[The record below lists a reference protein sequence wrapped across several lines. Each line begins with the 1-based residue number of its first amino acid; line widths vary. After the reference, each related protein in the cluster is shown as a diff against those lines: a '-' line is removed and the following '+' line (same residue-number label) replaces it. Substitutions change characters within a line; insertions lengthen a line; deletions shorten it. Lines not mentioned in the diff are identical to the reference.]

1 MDSYWPLIILLS
13 LVASAFSSGLEI
25 AFITANKLKIE
36 LDKKQGVFAAG
47 IIGHFINKPK
57 LFIATMLIGNN
68 AAIVVYGLYM
78 GEVIEHNISNY
89 FPAFS
94 LVIGD
99 FGVVLT
105 QTILSTII
113 VLVFAEFIPK
123 AIFSINPNRW
133 LNMMAIPLAVWYGV
147 LFGFAWVITGIS
159 DLFIRLVVRKEIK
172 DEDVEFGRI
181 DLDHYLSQAT
191 GNIDQSKAIDHEIQI
206 FQNALDF
213 SSLKARDCLVP
224 RNEIVAID
232 ITDTVENL
240 SKRFIQTRL
249 SKILVY
255 RDNIDHIIGYVHS
268 YELFKKPVHIQH
280 ILRPISIIPEPMQA
294 YEILEL
300 FIKQKKQVAVVVDE
314 FGGTAGMLT
323 MEDIV
328 EEIFG
333 EIEDEH
339 DKEENTEIKH
349 ADGSFDFSGR
359 VEIDYLNDKYQLE
372 LPENQEAYD
381 TLGGL
386 ILYLRGDIPEEM
398 ETISHGV
405 YTFTP
410 LKVSETRIEL
420 VKITIQSWSQLPR
433 LQVYLLI
440 YS

>member
-1 MDSYWPLIILLS
+1 MDSYWPLIIFLS
-13 LVASAFSSGLEI
+13 LIASAFSSGMEI

-36 LDKKQGVFAAG
+36 LDKKQGVFASN

-68 AAIVVYGLYM
+68 AALVVYGIYM
-78 GEVIEHNISNY
+78 GEVIEHAVLNS
-89 FPAFS
+89 FPLFANS
-94 LVIGD
+94 IGE

-133 LNMMAIPLAVWYGV
+133 LNMMAIPLAIWYAV
-147 LFGFAWVITGIS
+147 LYLFAWIVTGIS
-159 DLFIRLVVRKEIK
+159 DMFIRLVVRKEIK
-172 DEDVEFGRI
+172 DEVVEFGRI
-181 DLDHYLSQAT
+181 DLDHYLEQAT

-213 SSLKARDCLVP
+213 SNLKARDCLVP
-224 RNEIVAID
+224 RNEIVAIE
-232 ITDTVENL
+232 ITDSIDNL
-240 SKRFIQTRL
+240 RKRFIETRL
-249 SKILVY
+249 SKILVF
-255 RDNIDHIIGYVHS
+255 RDSIDHIIGYVHS
-268 YELFKKPVHIQH
+268 YELFKKPDHIQH

-294 YEILEL
+294 YEILEM

-314 FGGTAGMLT
+314 FGGTAGMIT

-339 DKEENTEIKH
+339 EKEETTEIQH
-349 ADGSFDFSGR
+349 ADGTFDFSAR
-359 VEIDYLNDKYQLE
+359 LEIDYLNNKYKLE

-386 ILYLRGDIPEEM
+386 LLFLRGDIPEEN
-398 ETISHGV
+398 ETITQGS

-420 VKITIQSWSQLPR
+420 VKVTIQPS
-433 LQVYLLI
+433 
-440 YS
+440 

>member
-1 MDSYWPLIILLS
+1 MDSYWPLIIFLS
-13 LVASAFSSGLEI
+13 LIASAFSSGMEI

-36 LDKKQGVFAAG
+36 LDKKQGVFASN

-68 AAIVVYGLYM
+68 AALVVYGIYM
-78 GEVIEHNISNY
+78 GEVIEHAVLNS
-89 FPAFS
+89 FPLFANS
-94 LVIGD
+94 IGE

-133 LNMMAIPLAVWYGV
+133 LNMMAIPLAIWYAV
-147 LFGFAWVITGIS
+147 LYLFAWIVTGIS

-172 DEDVEFGRI
+172 DEVVEFGRI
-181 DLDHYLSQAT
+181 DLDHYLEQAT

-213 SSLKARDCLVP
+213 SNLKARDCLVP
-224 RNEIVAID
+224 RNEIVAIE
-232 ITDTVENL
+232 ITDSIDNL
-240 SKRFIQTRL
+240 RKRFIETRL
-249 SKILVY
+249 SKILVF
-255 RDNIDHIIGYVHS
+255 RDSIDHIIGYVHS
-268 YELFKKPVHIQH
+268 YELFKKPGHIQH

-294 YEILEL
+294 YEILEM

-314 FGGTAGMLT
+314 FGGTAGMIT

-339 DKEENTEIKH
+339 DKEETTEIQH
-349 ADGSFDFSGR
+349 ADGTFDFSAR
-359 VEIDYLNDKYQLE
+359 LEIDYLNNKYNLE

-386 ILYLRGDIPEEM
+386 LLFLRGDIPEEN
-398 ETISHGV
+398 ETITQGS

-420 VKITIQSWSQLPR
+420 VKVTIQPS
-433 LQVYLLI
+433 
-440 YS
+440 

>member
-1 MDSYWPLIILLS
+1 MQVVQYPVALAALMDSYSLLVILLS
-13 LVASAFSSGLEI
+13 LLASAFSSGMEI

-36 LDKKQGVFAAG
+36 LDKKQGVFASN
-47 IIGHFINKPK
+47 IIGHFVNKPK

-68 AAIVVYGLYM
+68 AALVVFGLFM
-78 GEVIEHNISNY
+78 GKNIENSINFY
-89 FPAFS
+89 FPSFS
-94 LVIGD
+94 ATVGE
-99 FGVVLT
+99 FGVVFS

-123 AIFSINPNRW
+123 AILSINPNRW
-133 LNMMAIPLAVWYGV
+133 LNMMAVPLALWYGV
-147 LFGFAWVITGIS
+147 LYAFAWVITGIS
-159 DLFIRLVVRKEIK
+159 DMFIRLVVRKEIK
-172 DEDVEFGRI
+172 DEEVEFGRI
-181 DLDHYLSQAT
+181 DLDHYLEQAT

-224 RNEIVAID
+224 RNEIVAIE
-232 ITDTVENL
+232 ITDSVENL
-240 SKRFIQTRL
+240 KKLFIETRL

-255 RDNIDHIIGYVHS
+255 RENIDHIIGYAHS
-268 YELFKKPVHIQH
+268 YELFKKPAHIQH

-314 FGGTAGMLT
+314 FGGTAGMIT

-339 DKEENTEIKH
+339 DKEENIEIQH
-349 ADGSFDFSGR
+349 ADGSYDFSAR
-359 VEIDYLNDKYQLE
+359 LEIDYIKSKYQLQ

-386 ILYLRGDIPEEM
+386 ILHLRGDIPEEM
-398 ETISHGV
+398 EAITFGSF
-405 YTFTP
+405 TFTP

-420 VKITIQSWSQLPR
+420 VKITQQS
-433 LQVYLLI
+433 
-440 YS
+440 

>member
-1 MDSYWPLIILLS
+1 MDSYWPLIIFLS
-13 LVASAFSSGLEI
+13 LIASAFSSGMEI

-36 LDKKQGVFAAG
+36 LDKKQGVFASN

-68 AAIVVYGLYM
+68 AALVVYGIYM
-78 GEVIEHNISNY
+78 GEVIEHTVLSS
-89 FPAFS
+89 FPLFANS
-94 LVIGD
+94 IGE

-133 LNMMAIPLAVWYGV
+133 LNMMAIPLAVWYAV
-147 LFGFAWVITGIS
+147 LYLFAWIVTGIS
-159 DLFIRLVVRKEIK
+159 DMFIRLVVRKEIK
-172 DEDVEFGRI
+172 DEVVEFGRI
-181 DLDHYLSQAT
+181 DLDHYLEQAT

-213 SSLKARDCLVP
+213 SNLKARDCLVP
-224 RNEIVAID
+224 RNEIVAIE
-232 ITDTVENL
+232 ITDSIDNL
-240 SKRFIQTRL
+240 RKRFIETRL
-249 SKILVY
+249 SKILVF
-255 RDNIDHIIGYVHS
+255 RDSIDHIIGYVHS
-268 YELFKKPVHIQH
+268 YELFKKPDHIQH

-294 YEILEL
+294 YEILEM

-314 FGGTAGMLT
+314 FGGTAGMIT

-339 DKEENTEIKH
+339 DKEETTEIQH
-349 ADGSFDFSGR
+349 ADGTFDFSAR
-359 VEIDYLNDKYQLE
+359 LEIDYLNNKYKLE

-386 ILYLRGDIPEEM
+386 LLFLRGDIPEEN
-398 ETISHGV
+398 ETITQGS

-420 VKITIQSWSQLPR
+420 VKVTIQPS
-433 LQVYLLI
+433 
-440 YS
+440 

>member
-1 MDSYWPLIILLS
+1 MDSYWLLIIILS
-13 LVASAFSSGLEI
+13 LVASAFSSGMEI

-36 LDKKQGVFAAG
+36 LDKKQGVFASN

-68 AAIVVYGLYM
+68 AALVVYGIFM
-78 GEVIEHNISNY
+78 GEVIEHRILSS
-89 FPAFS
+89 FPLFAQS
-94 LVIGD
+94 IGE
-99 FGVVLT
+99 FGVVIT

-133 LNMMAIPLAVWYGV
+133 LNMMAVPLAAWYGV
-147 LFGFAWVITGIS
+147 LYAFAWIVTGIS
-159 DLFIRLVVRKEIK
+159 DMFIRLVVRKEIK
-172 DEDVEFGRI
+172 DEEVEFGRI
-181 DLDHYLSQAT
+181 DLDHYLEQAT

-213 SSLKARDCLVP
+213 SNLKARDCLVP
-224 RNEIVAID
+224 RNEIVAIE
-232 ITDTVENL
+232 ITDSIENL
-240 SKRFIQTRL
+240 KKRFIETRL
-249 SKILVY
+249 SKILVF
-255 RDNIDHIIGYVHS
+255 RDSIDHIIGYVHS
-268 YELFKKPVHIQH
+268 YELFKKPGHIQH

-294 YEILEL
+294 YEILEM

-314 FGGTAGMLT
+314 FGGTAGMIT

-339 DKEENTEIKH
+339 DKEETTEIQH
-349 ADGSFDFSGR
+349 ADGSFDFSAR
-359 VEIDYLNDKYQLE
+359 LEIDYLNNKYNLE
-372 LPENQEAYD
+372 LPENQEEYD

-386 ILYLRGDIPEEM
+386 LLFLRGDIPEEN
-398 ETISHGV
+398 ETITQGS

-420 VKITIQSWSQLPR
+420 VKIEVQST
-433 LQVYLLI
+433 
-440 YS
+440 

>member
-13 LVASAFSSGLEI
+13 LVASAFSSGMEI

-36 LDKKQGVFAAG
+36 LDKKQGVFASN

-68 AAIVVYGLYM
+68 AALVVYGLYM
-78 GEVIEHNISNY
+78 GEVIEHSIIHY
-89 FPAFS
+89 FPAFPLAVGEFG
-94 LVIGD
+94 LV
-99 FGVVLT
+99 FT

-133 LNMMAIPLAVWYGV
+133 LNMLAIPLAIWYGI
-147 LFGFAWVITGIS
+147 LYLFAWIITGIS
-159 DLFIRLVVRKEIK
+159 DMFIRIVVRKEIK
-172 DEDVEFGRI
+172 DEEVEFGRI
-181 DLDHYLSQAT
+181 DLDHYLEQAT

-213 SSLKARDCLVP
+213 SNLKARDCLVP
-224 RNEIVAID
+224 RNEIVAIE
-232 ITDTVENL
+232 ITDSIENL
-240 SKRFIQTRL
+240 RKRFIETRL

-255 RDNIDHIIGYVHS
+255 RENIDHIIGYAHS
-268 YELFKKPVHIQH
+268 YELFKKPAHIQH

-314 FGGTAGMLT
+314 FGGTAGMIT

-339 DKEENTEIKH
+339 DKEENIEIQH
-349 ADGSFDFSGR
+349 ADGSFDLSAR
-359 VEIDYLNDKYQLE
+359 LEIDYLNNKYGLE

-386 ILYLRGDIPEEM
+386 ILYLRGDIPEEL
-398 ETISHGV
+398 ETISHGP
-405 YTFTP
+405 YIFTP
-410 LKVSETRIEL
+410 VKVSETKIEL
-420 VKITIQSWSQLPR
+420 VKLTRQE
-433 LQVYLLI
+433 
-440 YS
+440 

>member
-1 MDSYWPLIILLS
+1 MDSYWPLIIFLS
-13 LVASAFSSGLEI
+13 LIASAFSSGMEI

-36 LDKKQGVFAAG
+36 LDKKQGVFASN

-68 AAIVVYGLYM
+68 AALVVYGIFM
-78 GEVIEHNISNY
+78 GEVIEHSILS
-89 FPAFS
+89 S
-94 LVIGD
+94 LPEFAHSIGE

-147 LFGFAWVITGIS
+147 LYAFAWIVTGIS
-159 DLFIRLVVRKEIK
+159 DMFIRLVVRKEIK
-172 DEDVEFGRI
+172 DEEVEFGRI
-181 DLDHYLSQAT
+181 DLDHYLEQAT

-213 SSLKARDCLVP
+213 SNLKARDCLVP

-232 ITDTVENL
+232 ITDSIENVK
-240 SKRFIQTRL
+240 KRFIETRL
-249 SKILVY
+249 SKILVF
-255 RDNIDHIIGYVHS
+255 RDSIDHIIGYVHS
-268 YELFKKPVHIQH
+268 YELFKKPGHIQH

-294 YEILEL
+294 YEILEM

-314 FGGTAGMLT
+314 FGGTAGMIT

-339 DKEENTEIKH
+339 DKEETTEIQH
-349 ADGSFDFSGR
+349 ADGSFDFSAR
-359 VEIDYLNDKYQLE
+359 LDIDYINNKYNLE

-386 ILYLRGDIPEEM
+386 LLFLRGDIPEEN
-398 ETISHGV
+398 ETITYGS

-420 VKITIQSWSQLPR
+420 VKIHVQSS
-433 LQVYLLI
+433 
-440 YS
+440 

>member
-78 GEVIEHNISNY
+78 GEVIEHSISNY

-147 LFGFAWVITGIS
+147 LYGFAWVITGIS

-172 DEDVEFGRI
+172 DEEVEFGRI
-181 DLDHYLSQAT
+181 DLDQYSTSNRQHRSK
-191 GNIDQSKAIDHEIQI
+191 QSH
-206 FQNALDF
+206 
-213 SSLKARDCLVP
+213 
-224 RNEIVAID
+224 
-232 ITDTVENL
+232 
-240 SKRFIQTRL
+240 
-249 SKILVY
+249 
-255 RDNIDHIIGYVHS
+255 
-268 YELFKKPVHIQH
+268 
-280 ILRPISIIPEPMQA
+280 
-294 YEILEL
+294 
-300 FIKQKKQVAVVVDE
+300 
-314 FGGTAGMLT
+314 
-323 MEDIV
+323 
-328 EEIFG
+328 
-333 EIEDEH
+333 
-339 DKEENTEIKH
+339 
-349 ADGSFDFSGR
+349 
-359 VEIDYLNDKYQLE
+359 
-372 LPENQEAYD
+372 
-381 TLGGL
+381 
-386 ILYLRGDIPEEM
+386 
-398 ETISHGV
+398 
-405 YTFTP
+405 
-410 LKVSETRIEL
+410 
-420 VKITIQSWSQLPR
+420 
-433 LQVYLLI
+433 
-440 YS
+440 

>member
-1 MDSYWPLIILLS
+1 M
-13 LVASAFSSGLEI
+13 EI

-36 LDKKQGVFAAG
+36 LDKKQGVFASH

-68 AAIVVYGLYM
+68 AALVVYGIFM
-78 GEVIEHNISNY
+78 GEVIEHSILSS
-89 FPAFS
+89 FPAFAHS
-94 LVIGD
+94 IGE

-133 LNMMAIPLAVWYGV
+133 LNMMAIPLAAWYGV
-147 LFGFAWVITGIS
+147 LYAFAWVVTGIS
-159 DLFIRLVVRKEIK
+159 DMFIRLVVRKEIK
-172 DEDVEFGRI
+172 DEEVEFGRI
-181 DLDHYLSQAT
+181 DLDHYLEQAT

-213 SSLKARDCLVP
+213 SNLKARDCLVP
-224 RNEIVAID
+224 RNEIVAIE
-232 ITDTVENL
+232 ITDSIENL
-240 SKRFIQTRL
+240 KKRFIETRL
-249 SKILVY
+249 SKILVF
-255 RDNIDHIIGYVHS
+255 RDSIDHIIGYVHS
-268 YELFKKPVHIQH
+268 YELFKKPGHIQH

-294 YEILEL
+294 YEILEM

-314 FGGTAGMLT
+314 FGGTAGMIT

-339 DKEENTEIKH
+339 DKEETTEIQH
-349 ADGSFDFSGR
+349 ADGTFDFSAR
-359 VEIDYLNDKYQLE
+359 LEIDYLNNKYNLG

-386 ILYLRGDIPEEM
+386 LLFLRGDIPEEN
-398 ETISHGV
+398 ETITYGSC
-405 YTFTP
+405 TFTP
-410 LKVSETRIEL
+410 LKVSETKIEL
-420 VKITIQSWSQLPR
+420 VKIEVQSS
-433 LQVYLLI
+433 
-440 YS
+440 

>member
-1 MDSYWPLIILLS
+1 M
-13 LVASAFSSGLEI
+13 EI

-36 LDKKQGVFAAG
+36 LDKKQGVFASH

-68 AAIVVYGLYM
+68 AALVVYGIFM
-78 GEVIEHNISNY
+78 GEVIEHSILSS
-89 FPAFS
+89 FPAFAHS
-94 LVIGD
+94 IGE

-147 LFGFAWVITGIS
+147 LYAFAWIVTGIS
-159 DLFIRLVVRKEIK
+159 DMFIRLVVRKEIK
-172 DEDVEFGRI
+172 DEEVEFGRI
-181 DLDHYLSQAT
+181 DLDHYLEQAT

-213 SSLKARDCLVP
+213 SNLKARDCLVP

-232 ITDTVENL
+232 ITDSIENVK
-240 SKRFIQTRL
+240 KRFIETRL

-255 RDNIDHIIGYVHS
+255 RDSIDHIIGYVHS
-268 YELFKKPVHIQH
+268 YELFKKPGHIQH

-294 YEILEL
+294 YEILEM

-314 FGGTAGMLT
+314 FGGTAGMIT

-339 DKEENTEIKH
+339 DKEETTEIQH
-349 ADGSFDFSGR
+349 ADGSFDFSAR
-359 VEIDYLNDKYQLE
+359 LDIDYINNKYNLE

-386 ILYLRGDIPEEM
+386 LLFLRGDIPEEN
-398 ETISHGV
+398 ETITCGS

-420 VKITIQSWSQLPR
+420 VKIDVQSS
-433 LQVYLLI
+433 
-440 YS
+440 

>member
-1 MDSYWPLIILLS
+1 
-13 LVASAFSSGLEI
+13 
-25 AFITANKLKIE
+25 
-36 LDKKQGVFAAG
+36 
-47 IIGHFINKPK
+47 
-57 LFIATMLIGNN
+57 
-68 AAIVVYGLYM
+68 M
-78 GEVIEHNISNY
+78 GEVIEHSIAY
-89 FPAFS
+89 QFPAFS
-94 LVIGD
+94 IAVGD

-133 LNMMAIPLAVWYGV
+133 LNMMAVPLAVWYGV
-147 LFGFAWVITGIS
+147 LYAFAWIVTGIS

-172 DEDVEFGRI
+172 DEEVEFGRI
-181 DLDHYLSQAT
+181 DLDHYLEQAT

-213 SSLKARDCLVP
+213 SNLKARDCLLP

-232 ITDTVENL
+232 ITDTIENL
-240 SKRFIQTRL
+240 KKRFIDTRL

-255 RDNIDHIIGYVHS
+255 RESIDHVIGYVHS
-268 YELFKKPVHIQH
+268 YELFKRPVHIQH
-280 ILRPISIIPEPMQA
+280 ILRPISIIPEPMPA

-314 FGGTAGMLT
+314 FGGTAGMIT

-339 DKEENTEIKH
+339 DKEENTELQH
-349 ADGSFDFSGR
+349 ADGSYDFSAR
-359 VEIDYLNDKYQLE
+359 LEIDYLNNKYKLE

-398 ETISHGV
+398 ETITHAA

-420 VKITIQSWSQLPR
+420 VKITVQA
-433 LQVYLLI
+433 
-440 YS
+440 